1 MSKSPL
7 SVQLYTV
14 RDALSADLPG
24 TLARVSELGFTNVE
38 LFGFVDL
45 ADQYAEALPAAGLVA
60 PSAHAHL
67 LGNDVESIFAAA
79 EKLGVGTVID
89 PNIDRERWASREHV
103 AESAE
108 KLNAIGAA
116 GADHGLTI
124 GYHNHWW
131 ELENRIDGTPALEI
145 FADLLDPAIVLEVD
159 TYWAEVG
166 GVPAAGLLGRL
177 GDRVRFLHVKD
188 GAVTQDDQE
197 QVAVGSGKL
206 DIPAILAA
214 APQAQAVVELDGF
227 AGDVFDALRD
237 SIAYLT
243 ANGETA

>member
-1 MSKSPL
+1 MSQTPL

-24 TLARVSELGFTNVE
+24 TLARVAQLGFTNVE
-38 LFGFVDL
+38 LFGFVEL

-67 LGNDVESIFAAA
+67 LGNDVETIFAAA
-79 EKLGVGTVID
+79 KQLGVGTVID

-103 AESAE
+103 ADSAAQ
-108 KLNAIGAA
+108 LNAIGKI
-116 GADHGLTI
+116 GADHGLAI

-145 FADLLDPAIVLEVD
+145 FADLLDPDILLEVD

-166 GVPAAGLLGRL
+166 GVPAAALLERL
-177 GDRVRFLHVKD
+177 ATVC
-188 GAVTQDDQE
+188 ASCT
-197 QVAVGSGKL
+197 
-206 DIPAILAA
+206 
-214 APQAQAVVELDGF
+214 
-227 AGDVFDALRD
+227 
-237 SIAYLT
+237 
-243 ANGETA
+243 

>member
-1 MSKSPL
+1 VSQSPL

-14 RDALSADLPG
+14 RDSLSADLPG
-24 TLARVSELGFTNVE
+24 TLARVAELGFTNVE
-38 LFGFVDL
+38 LFGFVEL
-45 ADQYAEALPAAGLVA
+45 ADEYAVALPAAGLVA

-67 LGNDVESIFAAA
+67 LGKDLDTIFAAA
-79 EKLGVGTVID
+79 KKLGVGTVID
-89 PNIDRERWASREHV
+89 PNIDRELWATRENV
-103 AESAE
+103 ADSAAQ
-108 KLNAIGAA
+108 LNAIGKT

-166 GVPAAGLLGRL
+166 GVPAAALLERL

-188 GAVTQDDQE
+188 GAVTQDDQD

-214 APQAQAVVELDGF
+214 APQAQQVVELDGF

-237 SIAYLT
+237 SIAYL
-243 ANGETA
+243 NGERA